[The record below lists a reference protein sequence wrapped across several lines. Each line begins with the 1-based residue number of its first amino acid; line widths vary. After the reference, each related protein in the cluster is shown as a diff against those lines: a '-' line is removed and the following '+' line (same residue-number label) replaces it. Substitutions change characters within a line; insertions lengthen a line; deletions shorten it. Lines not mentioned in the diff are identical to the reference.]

1 MVHVRKVKNM
11 KAVHRI
17 AGLVMAAAVSLS
29 LAACGNNSASQT
41 AAGSYGPDAKIA
53 AAKLTVM
60 GFSDPDDVGKTRW
73 DIAAKKISPAT
84 INTSTGAFDIQAF
97 MAANAANNAPDLV
110 YVQRDQISSLASLG
124 ALEPLDSCIA
134 GESIPVDELN
144 ENSLAQS
151 KFANETYG
159 IPEFN
164 QVQLTMANS
173 DLLSK
178 NGLTIDDVNGSSW
191 DKIGAASQKLAK
203 LDGGKLETIGY
214 DPKLPEFLPL
224 WAKANGADLISKD
237 GKKAQLNDPKVV
249 EALEFSTSLLKDSG
263 GWAKVKSLRD
273 AADMF
278 GEGNQFVKNQ
288 LGAMNMEQWY
298 IDVLNSTTPKA
309 PVAFSPFLSKTT
321 GKPIAF
327 GTGSAWAIPSKAK
340 NKAAACRFIKS
351 MVSVDSWMAAAKVRA
366 ATRKKDGQAFVG
378 LLTANTVADKK
389 IRETYV
395 KPTGSKKWDQAIDA
409 QYQANDN
416 IFFIAPNPA
425 GEEFKKA
432 WQDASNRVLAG
443 QMTPKQSLE
452 KAQKDAQSALDKAWA
467 KVDAKK

>member
-1 MVHVRKVKNM
+1 M

-17 AGLVMAAAVSLS
+17 TGLVVAAAVALS
-29 LAACGNNSASQT
+29 LAACGSNSASQSST
-41 AAGSYGPDAKIA
+41 GSYGPDAKIS
-53 AAKLTVM
+53 AAKLRIM

-84 INTSTGAFDIQAF
+84 INPSTGSFDIQAF
-97 MAANAANNAPDLV
+97 MASNAANNAPDLI
-110 YVQRDQISSLASLG
+110 YVQRDQVNDLATLG

-134 GESIPVDELN
+134 GESIPINELN
-144 ENSLAQS
+144 KNAVAQT
-151 KFANETYG
+151 KFSGKTYG

-178 NGLTIDDVNGSSW
+178 NGLTLNDVNGSSW
-191 DKIGAASQKLAK
+191 DKIAAANKKLAK
-203 LDGGKLETIGY
+203 VDGGKLETIGY

-237 GKKAQLNDPKVV
+237 GKKAQLNNPKVV
-249 EALEFSTSLLKDSG
+249 QALTFATSLLKDNG

-273 AADMF
+273 SADMF

-298 IDVLNSTTPKA
+298 IDVLNSTTPNA
-309 PVAFSPFLSKTT
+309 PVAFSPFVSKVT

-340 NKAAACRFIKS
+340 NKTAACRFIKS
-351 MVSVDSWMAAAKVRA
+351 MVSVDSWMAAAKARA
-366 ATRKKDGQAFVG
+366 ATRKKAGQPFVG

-395 KPTGSKKWDQAIDA
+395 KPTGNQKWDEAIKA
-409 QYQANDN
+409 QYEANDN
-416 IFFIAPNPA
+416 IFFVAPNPA
-425 GEEFKKA
+425 SEEFKKA
-432 WQDASNRVLAG
+432 WQDAANRVLAG
-443 QMTPKQSLE
+443 QMKPKQSLD
-452 KAQKDAQSALDKAWA
+452 KAQQDAQSALDKAWA
-467 KVDAKK
+467 KVDARK